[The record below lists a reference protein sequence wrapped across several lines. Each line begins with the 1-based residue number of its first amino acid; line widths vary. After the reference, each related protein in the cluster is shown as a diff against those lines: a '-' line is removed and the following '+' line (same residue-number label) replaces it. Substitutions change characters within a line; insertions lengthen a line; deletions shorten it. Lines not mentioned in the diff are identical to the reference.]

1 MTNPVTQLQRNE
13 QMIFDLRA
21 MYADYGYAPFRIR
34 KFEEYELYV
43 KNKDFIDSA
52 NIITFTDTNGKL
64 MALKPDVT
72 LSVVKNSRDVPGQVQ
87 KVYYNENIYRVSRR
101 SHMFE
106 ELMQVGIECI
116 GDIDD
121 YNIHEV
127 LMLAAMTL
135 QYVSPEGVLVVSD
148 LDILSRI
155 MDHYWVPADVQEELI
170 ACLGEKNIHT
180 LRRICRESEIDEICA
195 DLLARMARIYGRP
208 EKVLAELEELIRE
221 AEAKEEAPEDGEEAS
236 PEGGEEAPLSLQVK
250 EVTDHLRQ
258 LLDAFVDEEVR
269 DMIRIDFSV
278 VSDVNYYN
286 GIVFN
291 GFVEGLPD
299 CVISGGQYD
308 RLMQKMKRKSGAI
321 GFGVYMDR
329 LERYLATGSDYD
341 IDILLLYDEKED
353 MITVKRRVE
362 ELVVKGNRVLAQRA
376 VPKKLVYRK
385 LMQVKD
391 GEVTEIGS
399 DD

>member
-87 KVYYNENIYRVSRR
+87 KVYYNENIDRVSRR

>member
-1 MTNPVTQLQRNE
+1 MGTSAENPKKGGKPGMTNPVTQLQKNE

-72 LSVVKNSRDVPGQVQ
+72 LSVVKNSRDLPGQVQ

-101 SHMFE
+101 SRMFE

-148 LDILSRI
+148 LRRMRDRSGLHESAGP
-155 MDHYWVPADVQEELI
+155 DGPD
-170 ACLGEKNIHT
+170 
-180 LRRICRESEIDEICA
+180 LRPPGKGA
-195 DLLARMARIYGRP
+195 GRSG
-208 EKVLAELEELIRE
+208 A
-221 AEAKEEAPEDGEEAS
+221 AHSGG
-236 PEGGEEAPLSLQVK
+236 GGESAGRRRWIGGRTGEAVSVRTGEGCDGSPAAASGC
-250 EVTDHLRQ
+250 LR
-258 LLDAFVDEEVR
+258 
-269 DMIRIDFSV
+269 
-278 VSDVNYYN
+278 
-286 GIVFN
+286 G
-291 GFVEGLPD
+291 
-299 CVISGGQYD
+299 
-308 RLMQKMKRKSGAI
+308 
-321 GFGVYMDR
+321 
-329 LERYLATGSDYD
+329 
-341 IDILLLYDEKED
+341 
-353 MITVKRRVE
+353 
-362 ELVVKGNRVLAQRA
+362 
-376 VPKKLVYRK
+376 
-385 LMQVKD
+385 
-391 GEVTEIGS
+391 
-399 DD
+399 

>member
-1 MTNPVTQLQRNE
+1 MVIPGTQLKKNE

-21 MYADYGYAPFRIR
+21 MYADYGYAQFKIR
-34 KFEEYELYV
+34 KFEEYDLYV
-43 KNKDFIDSA
+43 KNKDFIDSV

-72 LSVVKNSRDVPGQVQ
+72 LSVVKNSRDVPGVVQ

-121 YNIHEV
+121 YCLCEV
-127 LMLAAMTL
+127 LMLAALTL
-135 QYVSPEGVLVVSD
+135 KYVSREGILVISD
-148 LDILSRI
+148 LDIVSRI
-155 MDHYWVPADVQEELI
+155 FEHFGVSADVQEDLLS
-170 ACLGEKNIHT
+170 CMGEKNVHT
-180 LRRICRESEIDEICA
+180 LRRVCAESEVDPACTEMLC
-195 DLLARMARIYGRP
+195 RMTSIYGRP
-208 EKVLAELEELIRE
+208 ESVLPRLDRLMDESEQPELAAR
-221 AEAKEEAPEDGEEAS
+221 
-236 PEGGEEAPLSLQVK
+236 VR
-250 EVTDHLRQ
+250 EVTDHLKLVLECFSNENLQ
-258 LLDAFVDEEVR
+258 

-291 GFVEGLPD
+291 GFVEGLPE

-308 RLMQKMKRKSGAI
+308 RLMHKMKRKSGAI

-329 LERYLATGSDYD
+329 LERVFSEERSYD
-341 IDILLLYDEKED
+341 IDILLLYEEGIRPDALKEA
-353 MITVKRRVE
+353 VE
-362 ELVVKGNRVLAQRA
+362 DLIEKGNTVLAQRA
-376 VPKKLVYRK
+376 VPNRLKYEK
-385 LMQVKD
+385 LMKLTKD
-391 GEVTEIGS
+391 GEVKEIEANA
-399 DD
+399 

>member
-1 MTNPVTQLQRNE
+1 MTNPVTQLQKNE

-72 LSVVKNSRDVPGQVQ
+72 LSVVKNSRDLPGQVQ

-101 SHMFE
+101 SRMFE

-155 MDHYWVPADVQEELI
+155 MDHYRVSGDVQEELI

-180 LRRICRESEIDEICA
+180 LRRICGECGIDPVCTN
-195 DLLARMARIYGRP
+195 LLARMARIYGRP
-208 EKVLAELEELIRE
+208 EKVLADLEQLIRE
-221 AEAKEEAPEDGEEAS
+221 AEAKVPEDGDGSAAGQEKPS
-236 PEGGEEAPLSLQVK
+236 LSEQVK
-250 EVTDHLRQ
+250 AVTDHLRR
-258 LLDAFVDEEVR
+258 LLDAFVDERVR

-291 GFVEGLPD
+291 GFAPGLPD
-299 CVISGGQYD
+299 CIISGGQYD
-308 RLMQKMKRKSGAI
+308 RLMQKMKRRSGAI
-321 GFGVYMDR
+321 GFGVYMER
-329 LERYLATGSDYD
+329 LERYLVEGSDVD
-341 IDILLLYDEKED
+341 IDILLLYNEQED

-362 ELVVKGNRVLAQRA
+362 ELVCKGNRVLAQRA

-385 LMQVKD
+385 LLRVKD
-391 GEVTEIGS
+391 GEVTEVES